1 MVGELHIEL
10 LVYKRVVYIRVYI
23 YIYTCAC
30 VYVKMIIE
38 CALLLSFWGDYH
50 EGHV

>member
-23 YIYTCAC
+23 YTCAC

-38 CALLLSFWGDYH
+38 FALLLSFWGDYH